1 MEEIDNNLFNDQTY
15 SDIILD
21 LKILSKLKK
30 DEKLLIYNNKLMID
44 TSYLKSISRIF
55 NRNSRDNT
63 ISYLENLDIKLNKEI
78 ENSVLTL
85 NGSISNTNY
94 LKEDPSKILINLN
107 LDLNLCLVGLNNL
120 IHTYTNDEVIK
131 SRLEILINNIG
142 LKTRKISELLVVK
155 IST

>member
-1 MEEIDNNLFNDQTY
+1 MEEIDNNLFNDKTY

-85 NGSISNTNY
+85 NGSMSNTNY

-120 IHTYTNDEVIK
+120 IHTYTYDEVVK